1 MHTPNLTPSYFI
13 CLWVNPEGQTVQP
26 TRRYGTKH
34 PTKQPTSGKLLAWPP
49 PLHPPIPRPPH
60 PPKRKKTTLFRPHS
74 LAEAGVVAG
83 VRVGSR
89 VMNVSCLS
97 QTSRPLFHWELYRHG
112 TSLQEQC
119 YFSTP
124 SFHLLFVSEA
134 LLHPMHWPQ
143 SLSMPSSA
151 NLEHWLSLWS
161 RLPEAVNPLIKNLY
175 LSGP

>member
-1 MHTPNLTPSYFI
+1 MTCLRQKNLTVACTPRTSPHRISFASESTPKDKRSSQPADMELIILPNNQQVGSFWLDRLPS
-13 CLWVNPEGQTVQP
+13 T
-26 TRRYGTKH
+26 
-34 PTKQPTSGKLLAWPP
+34 
-49 PLHPPIPRPPH
+49 PPIPRPPH

-89 VMNVSCLS
+89 VMNVSCLP

-151 NLEHWLSLWS
+151 NLEHWLSL
-161 RLPEAVNPLIKNLY
+161 
-175 LSGP
+175 